1 MSDEA
6 GVSPRERLASVS
18 KPTGKAFVKRP
29 GDHGMGDGDLC
40 PVIGHGKMYVLSS
53 GKQWCAHQLHDMGQP
68 RDASGND
75 WVDPRQKQETNNG

>member
-1 MSDEA
+1 M
-6 GVSPRERLASVS
+6 VKKTPQERFQSVS
-18 KPTGKAFVKRP
+18 APAGRTYRRQS

-40 PVIGHGKMYVLSS
+40 PVEGHGKMYVLSSS

-75 WVDPRQKQETNNG
+75 WVNPRQKQETNNG